1 MGEENFKVCSMSI
14 GIVISF
20 IFTACYVV
28 EHWYFSYVCLP
39 WFYYFKTLKPIVN
52 GHTFFDNLIVM
63 ASVIFNGLEFIFFTI
78 IIFELLRHQ
87 HRVSNLMSPALASN
101 SSKRNAVTA
110 IGHLISWLL
119 ECLVFGVCKSL
130 VKAYNTSSDN
140 ADVVGY
146 YEWNFILLIPT
157 INYFIF
163 PFAQVF
169 TSPQLRSFLFSTA
182 GCDCDCY
189 CSSCTCADG
198 DQEEGGPPPPP
209 VAIEMQPLANGH
221 AVHM

>member
-1 MGEENFKVCSMSI
+1 MSI
-14 GIVISF
+14 GIFISF

-52 GHTFFDNLIVM
+52 GYTFFDNLIVM
-63 ASVIFNGLEFIFFTI
+63 ACVIFNGLEFIFFTI

-87 HRVSNLMSPALASN
+87 RRVSNLMSPALATN
-101 SSKRNAVTA
+101 SGKKNAVTA

-130 VKAYNTSSDN
+130 VKSDNTSNDS

-157 INYFIF
+157 INYFVF

-169 TSPQLRSFLFSTA
+169 TSPELRSNLFSTG
-182 GCDCDCY
+182 GCDHDCY
-189 CSSCTCADG
+189 CSSCICADG
-198 DQEEGGPPPPP
+198 DHDEGGPPPPH
-209 VAIEMQPLANGH
+209 VVIQMQPLADGDT
-221 AVHM
+221 VHM